1 MSYHVIGI
9 PKVGNAMGY
18 ASGGGNAAAPG
29 GDGSGLTPEQ
39 AKKLAGLPGTEQFG
53 MVGRYSG
60 VNGGFAA
67 NEAYRSSGF
76 MILNPNVGLKYN
88 VTVGG
93 GVAAVAF
100 FDSDR
105 QFISAIT
112 AGGQEEIDTAD
123 FPENAVFFTCS
134 TTAASLDSAFYD
146 NGDTIES
153 REVAVSGALAGKL
166 DKSVYQ
172 SEHAQFGLVGLWRK
186 DTLMFV
192 QNTDYRSSEIILV
205 NRNYPIKVI
214 GSGTSGAA
222 ALIFFDV
229 NGKAFSAYNYE
240 DTSGKASS
248 FEILPEDIPASA
260 VYFACSSGIGRTASY
275 TNGETIEAREGAV
288 CDAIRASK
296 IALLADEWNVMWGT
310 YGKYDPAN
318 APDAAHPFMGND
330 IWMTYEE
337 ALDIKAVWSNNVIAE
352 GCGAYLFM
360 KCQNSPLVRTLP
372 PLPIYNADLSWL
384 LSGQTKLEVVRLGFY
399 GSFAAKAS
407 ATNISYILNNC
418 TSLREVRGELALS
431 AKVPAGMLISA
442 TDIPVEEFKIT
453 AISYNINL
461 GHLPKLSLASMR
473 HMVTNAANTSAII
486 ITVHADVYAKL
497 TGDTTNEA
505 AATLSEE
512 ELAAWGQVLTDAA
525 ARNISFACA

>member
-1 MSYHVIGI
+1 MIGI

-18 ASGGGNAAAPG
+18 AGGGGNAGAPG
-29 GDGSGLTPEQ
+29 GDGSGLTAEQ
-39 AKKLAGLPGTEQFG
+39 AKKLNALPGTEQFG

-76 MILNPNVGLKYN
+76 MVLNPNVGLKYN

-112 AGGQEEIDTAD
+112 TGGQGEIDTAD

-134 TTAASLDSAFYD
+134 TTAAFLDSAFYD
-146 NGDTIES
+146 NGGTIES

-172 SEHAQFGLVGLWRK
+172 SEHAQFGLPGFYSLANGTRNMS
-186 DTLMFV
+186 DA
-192 QNTDYRSSEIILV
+192 YR
-205 NRNYPIKVI
+205 
-214 GSGTSGAA
+214 TSGLLALCRENDLVYRANAA
-222 ALIFFDV
+222 
-229 NGKAFSAYNYE
+229 G
-240 DTSGKASS
+240 GASS
-248 FEILPEDIPASA
+248 VAFFAGDGSWISGRVSGAIEVTIPKSDFPADA
-260 VYFACSSGIGRTASY
+260 VFFAVSTIKTYVDRAYY

-288 CDAIRASK
+288 SGAIRASK
-296 IALLADEWNVMWGT
+296 IALLVDQWNVAWRQ

-318 APDAAHPFMGND
+318 APDALHPFMGND

-337 ALDIKAVWSNNVIAE
+337 ALDIMAVWSSNVIAE

-372 PLPIYNADLSWL
+372 PLPIYDADLSWL

-399 GSFAAKAS
+399 SSFDAKAS
-407 ATNISYILNNC
+407 ATDISYILNNC
-418 TSLREVRGELALS
+418 TSLREVRGVLALN
-431 AKVPAGMLISA
+431 AKAPSGMLISA

-453 AISYNINL
+453 AISHNINL
-461 GHLPKLSLASMR
+461 GHLPKLNIASMR
-473 HMVTNAANTSAII
+473 HMVANAINTSAII
-486 ITVHADVYAKL
+486 ITVHADMYAKL
-497 TGDTTNEA
+497 TGDTTNGA
-505 AATLSEE
+505 AAALTEE
-512 ELAAWGQVLTDAA
+512 ELAQWGQVLTDAA